1 MGDVIRKILT
11 MSTLKREQL
20 ELFVDKINVTAH
32 AEGSALTSDV
42 PVFTRDLKKLT
53 QKIIDEEAPK
63 TIVAGAFDID
73 MAITAFG
80 LRFDDYGPEY
90 SWKIED
96 IPDIQVSPTSSLG
109 KFLRYVI
116 LAVVTF
122 AIR

>member
-1 MGDVIRKILT
+1 M
-11 MSTLKREQL
+11 
-20 ELFVDKINVTAH
+20 FVDKINVTAH
-32 AEGSALTSDV
+32 AEGSALTSNV

-63 TIVAGAFDID
+63 TIAAGASDID

-80 LRFDDYGPEY
+80 LWFDDYGPEY

-96 IPDIQVSPTSSLG
+96 IPDIQVSPMSLLG

>member
-1 MGDVIRKILT
+1 

-20 ELFVDKINVTAH
+20 ELFVDKIIVTAH

-63 TIVAGAFDID
+63 TIAAGAFDID

-90 SWKIED
+90 TWKFED
-96 IPDIQVSPTSSLG
+96 IPDVSPTSSLG

-116 LAVVTF
+116 LVVTF
-122 AIR
+122 ANR